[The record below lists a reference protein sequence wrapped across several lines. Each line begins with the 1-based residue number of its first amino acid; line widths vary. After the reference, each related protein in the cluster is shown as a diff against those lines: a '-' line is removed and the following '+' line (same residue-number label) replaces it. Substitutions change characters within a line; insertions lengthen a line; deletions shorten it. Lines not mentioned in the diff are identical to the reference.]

1 MEAPAGQDVASHV
14 IKSGEFDKVIKPKGR
29 RQAIVGKLFI
39 EVCASFLLER
49 EMNCTA
55 TPS

>member
-14 IKSGEFDKVIKPKGR
+14 IKSGVFDKVIKPKGR